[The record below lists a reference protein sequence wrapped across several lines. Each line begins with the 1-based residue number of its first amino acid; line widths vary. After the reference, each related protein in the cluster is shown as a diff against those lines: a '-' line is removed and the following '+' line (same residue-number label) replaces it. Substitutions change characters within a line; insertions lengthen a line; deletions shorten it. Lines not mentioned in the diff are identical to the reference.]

1 MTYFAEEFGFTDD
14 QTVAIM
20 GAHTYGGMDEDNSG
34 YFFNLPMPVLCHL
47 DRASNDTFSVE
58 CLF

>member
-1 MTYFAEEFGFTDD
+1 MTYFADEFGFTDD

-34 YFFNLPMPVLCHL
+34 YFFFNL
-47 DRASNDTFSVE
+47 
-58 CLF
+58 CLADFIFIT